1 MKPKQL
7 KPLRLW
13 AWPAHLAEGR
23 VVLCDHR
30 RSPRSNRRIFRRA
43 LPAPMVRVIVFTVDE
58 HRELVARIARQMWS
72 NVIDRRDGR
81 ETVRAVL
88 TAAGIV
94 PVKRKARR

>member
-1 MKPKQL
+1 
-7 KPLRLW
+7 
-13 AWPAHLAEGR
+13 
-23 VVLCDHR
+23 
-30 RSPRSNRRIFRRA
+30 
-43 LPAPMVRVIVFTVDE
+43 MVRVIVFTVDE